1 MLTGAD
7 VDAIA
12 GLLHRREHQQFTLYA
27 SERGRDVLK
36 ANPIFNVLAE
46 ACVKLGPAA
55 RPVVRAS
62 ACQR

>member
-36 ANPIFNVLAE
+36 ANLIFNVLAVRK
-46 ACVKLGPAA
+46 ALGPAA